1 MQTLIKSLLLATAL
15 VSCGTGS
22 DSRYRDIS
30 QLERPPTL
38 PSNPN
43 SRPNETYTADDS
55 RIEKSSEA
63 VGLGDKVYL
72 TDASPLQLRIKQPI
86 DKAWYA
92 LAQAIKQSNLK
103 INDYNR
109 EKRVYYV
116 SSGESSDGFFSFLS
130 SNTKISYVLSMK
142 GSGNETA
149 VMANLAAEQSG
160 ASNNPDGVD
169 SSDKQDDNN
178 PEKVLRTLYAILHDD
193 LKLDYNGS

>member
-1 MQTLIKSLLLATAL
+1 MQTLIKSLLLVITL
-15 VSCGTGS
+15 VSCGADK
-22 DSRYRDIS
+22 DSRYRDLS

-43 SRPNETYTADDS
+43 SHPNETYTADDS
-55 RIEKSSEA
+55 RIEKRSET

-72 TDASPLQLRIKQPI
+72 TDSSPLQLRIKQPI

-103 INDYNR
+103 ITDYNR
-109 EKRVYYV
+109 EKRVYFV

-160 ASNNPDGVD
+160 GADNPESNDT
-169 SSDKQDDNN
+169 
-178 PEKVLRTLYAILHDD
+178 EKVLRTLYAILHDD

>member
-1 MQTLIKSLLLATAL
+1 MQPLIKSLLLAITL
-15 VSCGTGS
+15 VSCGTDT

-38 PSNPN
+38 PANAS

-55 RIEKSSEA
+55 RIEKRQEN
-63 VGLGDKVYL
+63 VGMRDQVYL
-72 TDASPLQLRIKQPI
+72 TNATPLQLRIKQPI

-103 INDYNR
+103 ITDYDR
-109 EKRVYYV
+109 DKKIYYV

-130 SNTKISYVLSMK
+130 SDKKINYVLSMK

-160 ASNNPDGVD
+160 AS
-169 SSDKQDDNN
+169 DNQEGN
-178 PEKVLRTLYAILHDD
+178 DAEKVLRMLYDILHDD

>member
-1 MQTLIKSLLLATAL
+1 MQTLIKSLLLAIAL
-15 VSCGTGS
+15 VSCGTGN
-22 DSRYRDIS
+22 DSRYRDLS

-43 SRPNETYTADDS
+43 SRPSEIYTADDS
-55 RIEKSSEA
+55 HIEKRSET

-72 TDASPLQLRIKQPI
+72 TDSSPLQLRIKQPI

-109 EKRVYYV
+109 EKRVYFV
-116 SSGESSDGFFSFLS
+116 SSGESADGFFSFLS
-130 SNTKISYVLSMK
+130 SDKKISYVLSMK

-149 VMANLAAEQSG
+149 IMANLAAEQSG
-160 ASNNPDGVD
+160 AADNPEGNDT
-169 SSDKQDDNN
+169 
-178 PEKVLRTLYAILHDD
+178 EKVLRTLYAILHDD

>member
-1 MQTLIKSLLLATAL
+1 MQLLIKSLLLAITL
-15 VSCGTGS
+15 VSCGTDT

-38 PSNPN
+38 PSNP
-43 SRPNETYTADDS
+43 SASPSESYAVDDS
-55 RIEKSSEA
+55 RIEKRSETI
-63 VGLGDKVYL
+63 GLGDKVYL
-72 TDASPLQLRIKQPI
+72 TNATPLQLRIKQPI

-92 LAQAIKQSNLK
+92 LAQAIKQSSLK
-103 INDYNR
+103 INDYDR
-109 EKRVYYV
+109 DKKIYYV

-130 SNTKISYVLSMK
+130 SDKKINYVLSMK

-160 ASNNPDGVD
+160 AAENQDG
-169 SSDKQDDNN
+169 SET
-178 PEKVLRTLYAILHDD
+178 EKLLRMLYAILHDD

>member
-1 MQTLIKSLLLATAL
+1 MQTLIKSLLLTIAL
-15 VSCGTGS
+15 VSCGTDN
-22 DSRYRDIS
+22 DSRYRDLS

-38 PSNPN
+38 PSNP
-43 SRPNETYTADDS
+43 SSHPSESYAVDDS
-55 RIEKSSEA
+55 RIEKRSET

-72 TDASPLQLRIKQPI
+72 TDSSPLQLRIKQPI

-103 INDYNR
+103 ITDYNR

-116 SSGESSDGFFSFLS
+116 SSGETSEGFFSFLS
-130 SNTKISYVLSMK
+130 SDKKISYVLSMK

-160 ASNNPDGVD
+160 ASSNQDGVD

-178 PEKVLRTLYAILHDD
+178 PEKVLQLLYSILHED

>member
-15 VSCGTGS
+15 VSCGTDN
-22 DSRYRDIS
+22 DSRYRDLS

-55 RIEKSSEA
+55 RIEKLSEA

-103 INDYNR
+103 IADYNR

-116 SSGESSDGFFSFLS
+116 SSGEDANGFFSFLS
-130 SNTKISYVLSMK
+130 SDKKISYVLSMK

-149 VMANLAAEQSG
+149 VMANLATEQSG
-160 ASNNPDGVD
+160 ASSNQDGVD

-178 PEKVLRTLYAILHDD
+178 PEKVLRTLYSILHDD